1 MKRVKFL
8 ILNNKNMDLSSLCNQ
23 VREIS
28 SQTAKYISQQSIKF
42 SSKSIEYKGFNDF
55 VSYVDKNA
63 EIQLVHELS
72 KILPSAGFITEE
84 GTNNN
89 RQDVYNWIIDPLDG
103 TTNFIHGLS
112 PYAISVALM
121 EKNKIVIGLVHEIG
135 MNEVFYTWKD
145 APAYLNDIEIN
156 VSQTNT
162 VQNSLI
168 ATGFPYKEFDDLPQF
183 MNTLSYFMK
192 TSHGIRRLGSAAT
205 DLAYLACGRFEAFY
219 EYGLN
224 PWDVA
229 AGAFLVQQAG
239 GKVCD
244 FRGTDNWLFGK
255 EIIASNSLIFNEFY
269 ETIYKIMCTK

>member
-1 MKRVKFL
+1 
-8 ILNNKNMDLSSLCNQ
+8 MDLSSLCNQ